1 MTERTTCRFC
11 TMNVFISYAE
21 ADREIAEALSAALT
35 QHDLDAW
42 RLDAD
47 IFPGDNWAEKYG
59 QALRDADAMVVII
72 SDASSRDRRLLDDIT
87 FAISEKKFKNR
98 LVVLFD
104 PSSKRTNTDNIPW
117 SLKMA
122 KTVDLGAHDSQPEI
136 FREIATWLK
145 SEEAAV

>member
-1 MTERTTCRFC
+1 
-11 TMNVFISYAE
+11 MNVFISYAE
-21 ADREIAEALSAALT
+21 ADREIAKALSRVLT
-35 QHDLDAW
+35 QHGLDAW

-72 SDASSRDRRLLDDIT
+72 SDASSRDRRLLNDIT

-122 KTVDLGAHDSQPEI
+122 KTVDLGARDSQPDI